1 MPLSVVSQ
9 NSSPQQLLEEALLEA
24 SNSAK
29 VKLVVTSAAVV
40 VLAAVLELKG
50 LEPSVVPGSQLPE
63 SRSEEMADQVLEEII
78 LPSPCRQFHGHHK
91 LVANESPRCPNP
103 YSTAVVPSFPC
114 LLQVQGIGKT

>member
-9 NSSPQQLLEEALLEA
+9 SSSPQQLLQEALLEA

-40 VLAAVLELKG
+40 VLAEVLELKV

-63 SRSEEMADQVLEEII
+63 SRSEEMAD
-78 LPSPCRQFHGHHK
+78 
-91 LVANESPRCPNP
+91 
-103 YSTAVVPSFPC
+103 
-114 LLQVQGIGKT
+114 